1 MFDSRGRAY
10 RVAGVEA
17 AHPHGR
23 RHEGLVTALLLPLGS
38 REHGVESD
46 RRLTPRE
53 TQVAR
58 LLACRATNAE
68 IAASLGSSGHTAR
81 NHTRRILEKL
91 GLTSKTEVREHFD
104 CEQHSYRGPRGG
116 LSEGHA
122 RKRRPSAAQ
131 DSQ

>member
-1 MFDSRGRAY
+1 M
-10 RVAGVEA
+10 VGVED
-17 AHPHGR
+17 AHPQGP
-23 RHEGLVTALLLPLGS
+23 RHERLVTVSLLPLGS
-38 REHGVESD
+38 RKHGVESE
-46 RRLTPRE
+46 RQLTPRE

-68 IAASLGSSGHTAR
+68 IAASLGISGHTAR
-81 NHTRRILEKL
+81 NHTRRVLEKL

-122 RKRRPSAAQ
+122 RKRRPSAAE